1 MGKRANN
8 APAKVAAKK
17 TKVEAKADPAF
28 TSVGDAVMEAEQI
41 PERVREMLV
50 EMLPFSLKF
59 ASDERHELQ
68 DMAVDMVEQTLHAKK
83 STLAATAATE
93 DGALATLKASEST
106 LGATVTSADAAVAAQ
121 KDVVEAKKT
130 ALEEA
135 TAAEKAS
142 AESLKTQQADDK
154 AAKAALETMQKDKT
168 AIDSAFAEHFPPIQE
183 GEGKAHL
190 KKLEPFLKK
199 IEIESTLLTAL
210 PSTCAKSKEKRGTFD
225 HLVLQELDKAFN
237 AKIAALGEAIVAEG
251 PSSAQREASVQ
262 AAEKDNDAKKAARE
276 HAASESEAAN
286 KDLSDREAALAN
298 AKKNMDEFQPQVDE
312 VTARLS
318 DARVALANFEAG
330 PLTNFAS
337 FKTRVAAVPEESPKK
352 EPEPVAEE
360 APAEEA
366 PAEEASAA

>member
-1 MGKRANN
+1 
-8 APAKVAAKK
+8 
-17 TKVEAKADPAF
+17 
-28 TSVGDAVMEAEQI
+28 
-41 PERVREMLV
+41 
-50 EMLPFSLKF
+50 
-59 ASDERHELQ
+59 
-68 DMAVDMVEQTLHAKK
+68 MVEQTLNAKK
-83 STLAATAATE
+83 STLAATAAAE
-93 DGALATLKASEST
+93 DGALATLKASESG
-106 LGATVTSADAAVAAQ
+106 LAARVSSADAALAAQ
-121 KDVVEAKKT
+121 TDVVAAKKT

-142 AESLKTQQADDK
+142 AASFKTQQADDK
-154 AAKAALETMQKDKT
+154 TAKAALETMITDKD
-168 AIDSAFAEHFPPIQE
+168 AITSAFAEHFPPISA
-183 GEGKAHL
+183 GEEDGKATGKAHL

-251 PSSAQREASVQ
+251 PASAQREASVQ
-262 AAEKDNDAKKAARE
+262 AAEKDHDAKSTQNL

-286 KDLSDREAALAN
+286 KELSAREAALAT
-298 AKKNMDEFQPQVDE
+298 AKTNVDEFGPQVDE
-312 VTARLS
+312 VTERLS

-337 FKTRVAAVPEESPKK
+337 FKTRVAALPEEPA
-352 EPEPVAEE
+352 AEE

-366 PAEEASAA
+366 PAEEAAAA